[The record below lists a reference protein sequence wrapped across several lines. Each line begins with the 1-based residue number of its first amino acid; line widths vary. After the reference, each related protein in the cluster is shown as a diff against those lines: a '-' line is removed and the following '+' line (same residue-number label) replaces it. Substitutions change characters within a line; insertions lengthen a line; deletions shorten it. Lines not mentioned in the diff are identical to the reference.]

1 MALNQWYNVA
11 LTYSPGVIRLYID
24 GSLVNE
30 GNNASGNIINNDGDL
45 WIGRYHDY
53 DNHFPGY
60 IDQVSIWADA
70 LTESEIQENMYNDL
84 IGFEDGLV
92 GYWSFNDGNG
102 DVLTDFSG
110 NGNHGTINGATWSDD
125 VPQPPHTGPEWYV
138 SESGSDENN
147 GSPDYP
153 FATIQHAINSANEND
168 SIFVGP
174 GTYVE
179 NINLSGKSL
188 GLISTDGPES
198 TIIDGDQNGRV
209 VTLDNPNN
217 NDIYN
222 RISGFT
228 IQNGS
233 WNGAG
238 AWGTFDR
245 IAVIGCRLTYSCV

>member
-1 MALNQWYNVA
+1 MGFGGNSIKGNLDEVRVWDYALGGQ
-11 LTYSPGVIRLYID
+11 
-24 GSLVNE
+24 
-30 GNNASGNIINNDGDL
+30 
-45 WIGRYHDY
+45 
-53 DNHFPGY
+53 
-60 IDQVSIWADA
+60 Q
-70 LTESEIQENMYNDL
+70 IQENMYNEL
-84 IGFEDGLV
+84 TGYENGLV
-92 GYWSFNDGNG
+92 GYWNFNDGDG

-125 VPQPPHTGPEWYV
+125 VPQPPHTGPEWFV

-153 FATIQHAINSANEND
+153 FATIQYAINSANEND

-198 TIIDGDQNGRV
+198 TIIDGGQNGRV
-209 VTLDNPNN
+209 VTLDNPGN

-228 IQNGS
+228 IQICS
-233 WNGAG
+233 WDGAG
-238 AWGTFDR
+238 AGIYAYYGNLELVNNIIKDNSSDGSG
-245 IAVIGCRLTYSCV
+245 GCLLYTSDAADE